1 MKPKALLQLL
11 SATIAEW
18 SEDKAPQL
26 AAALS
31 FYTVFSLAP
40 LLLIVISVAGL
51 LYGQQNVQ
59 TQVLAQIRDLVGND
73 GAQLIQT
80 MLEGA
85 SQRDAGIVATV
96 IGLVSLAFGAAG
108 AFGQIKTALN
118 TIWNVP
124 PKPGPSGLGG
134 ILFNLKTQ
142 LISFTMVLGT
152 GFLLLVSLVISAVL
166 TALNDYFGARLP
178 IPVAVW
184 QVINFLVSFGVITL
198 LFALIYRVLPDI
210 YIAWSDVWLGAAIT
224 ALLFTIGK
232 FLIGLYLGH
241 SSVASSYG
249 AAGSLIILLL
259 WINYSA
265 QILFLGAEFTQVYAS
280 TYGSLAKAKAAAN
293 DPKVVAQQYRPEP
306 TVKPQESSQ
315 RPSVLARVSKIAV
328 ALSPI
333 ALIGMRLWIQ
343 WSEARDRLSLRDRR

>member
-1 MKPKALLQLL
+1 MKPKTLLKLL
-11 SATIAEW
+11 SKTIAEW
-18 SEDKAPQL
+18 NEDKAPQL

-31 FYTVFSLAP
+31 FYTVFSIAP
-40 LLLIVISVAGL
+40 LLLIVIGVAGL

-59 TQVLAQIRDLVGND
+59 AQVIAQISDLVGND

-85 SQRDAGIVATV
+85 SQRDTGLVATV
-96 IGLVSLAFGAAG
+96 IGLASLAFGAAG
-108 AFGQIKTALN
+108 AFGQIKAALN
-118 TIWNVP
+118 TIWDVP

-134 ILFNLKTQ
+134 IILNLKNQ
-142 LISFTMVLGT
+142 FISFTMVLGT

-166 TALNDYFGARLP
+166 TAVNEYFGSRLP
-178 IPVAVW
+178 IPVEIW
-184 QVINFLVSFGVITL
+184 QIINFLVSFGVITL
-198 LFALIYRVLPDI
+198 LFAMIYRVLPDI
-210 YIAWSDVWLGAAIT
+210 YIAWGDVWLGAAIT

-249 AAGSLIILLL
+249 AAGSLILLLL
-259 WINYSA
+259 WIDYSA

-280 TYGSLAKAKAAAN
+280 TYGSLAKAKEATN
-293 DPKVVAQQYRPEP
+293 EPKLVVQQYRPEP
-306 TVKPQESSQ
+306 TVKPQERFE
-315 RPSVLARVSKIAV
+315 RPSVLARLSKAAV

-343 WSEARDRLSLRDRR
+343 WSEARDRLNLRGRR